1 MTRDVRRG
9 FTLIELLVVIFIIA
23 VLIALLLPAVQS
35 AREAARRM
43 QCGNNLKQLGLA
55 LHNYDQAS
63 GSLPWGQGPV
73 GWNDWSAQV
82 MLLPYIEQAA
92 LYNAINFDDPP
103 SSDGP
108 AMPGFPANLTIQRFQ
123 VAGFLCPSDVDRLVV
138 AYGHLNYGANA
149 GATPLFYNARPQDG
163 LFSWAG
169 NAADKVNTDL
179 WGAGVRPSR
188 MADVTDGLSQTA
200 AFSEKVKGVSA
211 GNPFDGMT
219 PTSTLFRLGPQEP
232 AYLPG
237 PFQSQCAKINP
248 KDSGAARVPIDD
260 SMGSQWWQGHPV
272 TGRYNHVML
281 PNTWS
286 CTYGYIS
293 EGNGQGAV
301 PPSSRHPGVV
311 NVAFA
316 DGSVRAVK
324 DSISPATWWA
334 IGSKAGGEVVSGD
347 SY

>member
-1 MTRDVRRG
+1 MSGRRG
-9 FTLIELLVVIFIIA
+9 FTLIELLVVIFVIA
-23 VLIALLLPAVQS
+23 VLIALLLPAVQA
-35 AREAARRM
+35 AREAARRA

-55 LHNYDQAS
+55 LHLYDQAS

-92 LYNAINFDDPP
+92 LYNAVNFDDPP

-108 AMPGFPANLTIQRFQ
+108 AMPGFPANMTIQKFQ
-123 VAGFLCPSDVDRLVV
+123 VAGFLCPSDVDRLAVG
-138 AYGHLNYGANA
+138 YGHINYAANA
-149 GATPLFYNARPQDG
+149 GATPLFYNASQADG

-169 NAADKVNTDL
+169 NPADRVNTKL

-188 MADVTDGLSQTA
+188 MADLTDGLSQTA
-200 AFSEKVKGVSA
+200 AFSERVKGVRA
-211 GNPFDGMT
+211 GNPFDGGT
-219 PTSTLFRLGPQEP
+219 PTSTIFSLGPQQP
-232 AYLPG
+232 ANLPG
-237 PFQSQCAKINP
+237 PFQGQCSTLKAKDP
-248 KDSGAARVPIDD
+248 GTPRVAIDD
-260 SMGSQWWQGHPV
+260 SMGSQWWQGHPAH
-272 TGRYNHVML
+272 GRYNHVML

-286 CTYGYIS
+286 CTYAYIS

-301 PPSSRHPGVV
+301 PPSSRHPGAV

-324 DSISPATWWA
+324 ESIAPATWWA
-334 IGSKAGGEVVSGD
+334 LGSKAGGEVVAGD
-347 SY
+347 AY